1 MKEKRNPTNLEREIA
16 SRLKELR
23 LKKNMTAKKV
33 AELVGVSAMTMSRYE
48 NAEIVN
54 IPIDNIY
61 KLSEIYNTT
70 ITYILSG
77 IKELN
82 IDNDPLLMLNSN
94 IPFQFMYFSP
104 GIKIEKIEQ
113 IKKEASKY
121 TKYNLYN
128 NEHDIIKTRLEH
140 LTVQSSTSEIWYLIN
155 YFQIDVNLTEILFM
169 LPKFSE
175 VNEILENQKNIVDV
189 LTQLNDTDL
198 TKNLLDY
205 IEYRLKNK
213 KEGL

>member
-16 SRLKELR
+16 SRLKNLR

-54 IPIDNIY
+54 IPIDNIH

-70 ITYILSG
+70 ITYILCG

-94 IPFQFMYFSP
+94 IPFQFMYFSL
-104 GIKIEKIEQ
+104 GVKTEKIEQ

-128 NEHDIIKTRLEH
+128 NEHDIIKTKLEH
-140 LTVQSSTSEIWYLIN
+140 LTVQSSMSEIWYLIN
-155 YFQIDVNLTEILFM
+155 YFQLDVNLKEIVFM
-169 LPKFSE
+169 LPEFSE

-205 IEYRLKNK
+205 IEYKLKNK
-213 KEGL
+213 KG